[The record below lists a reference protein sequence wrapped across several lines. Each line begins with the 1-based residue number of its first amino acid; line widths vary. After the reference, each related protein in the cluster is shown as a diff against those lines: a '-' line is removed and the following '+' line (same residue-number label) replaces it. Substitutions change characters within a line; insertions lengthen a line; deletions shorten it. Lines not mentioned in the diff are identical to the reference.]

1 VEKEEAMA
9 KDDEPVD
16 DLHSITSAP
25 LGDVPV
31 PAPVAR
37 LDYGDAAQ
45 RAEMDEVKDVSLDEP
60 IEMVDAPI
68 QIRKPFTSA
77 EKRRNQ
83 RRMPT

>member
-1 VEKEEAMA
+1 MA

-31 PAPVAR
+31 PAPVSR

-45 RAEMDEVKDVSLDEP
+45 RAEMDEIKDVSRDEP
-60 IEMVDAPI
+60 IELVDAPI
-68 QIRKPFTSA
+68 QIREPFTTA